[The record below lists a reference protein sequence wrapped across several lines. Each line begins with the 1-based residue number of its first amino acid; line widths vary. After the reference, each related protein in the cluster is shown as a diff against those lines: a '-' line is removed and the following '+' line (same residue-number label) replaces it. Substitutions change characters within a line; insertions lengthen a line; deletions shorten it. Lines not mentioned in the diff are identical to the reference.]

1 MGRKAKDITGK
12 KFGRLTVIE
21 PAPRP
26 DGIKSHNQ
34 FWLCRC
40 QCQKEVVVCGRSLR
54 SGNTKSCGCL
64 LKEQARESKTKHGMK
79 GTRLYNIY
87 KGMKQRCYNPNN
99 KDYKDYGARGV
110 KVCDEWIGENGFI
123 NFSKWA
129 MTHGYSDDLTIDR
142 INVDRGYFP
151 DNCRWADY
159 FTQANNRRP
168 RSSTSGH
175 TGVCKS
181 PNGKYIAQIQKNG
194 KMYRLGYFDTLEEA
208 IEARERA
215 EREFYPE
222 LFEEST

>member
-1 MGRKAKDITGK
+1 MIDLTGK
-12 KFGRLTVIE
+12 VFGRLTVLG

-26 DGIKSHNQ
+26 ENSKNQ
-34 FWLCRC
+34 YKYWKCRC
-40 QCQKEVVVCGRSLR
+40 TCGKEKVVDGGSLR

-110 KVCDEWIGENGFI
+110 KVCDEWNGENGFI

-168 RSSTSGH
+168 RSSKTGH
-175 TGVCKS
+175 TGIQKS
-181 PNGKYIAQIQKNG
+181 QNGKYEARIKKNN
-194 KMYRLGYFDTLEEA
+194 KQYHLGTFATLEEA
-208 IEARERA
+208 VEARERA
-215 EREFYPE
+215 ERELYPE
-222 LFEEST
+222 CQKE